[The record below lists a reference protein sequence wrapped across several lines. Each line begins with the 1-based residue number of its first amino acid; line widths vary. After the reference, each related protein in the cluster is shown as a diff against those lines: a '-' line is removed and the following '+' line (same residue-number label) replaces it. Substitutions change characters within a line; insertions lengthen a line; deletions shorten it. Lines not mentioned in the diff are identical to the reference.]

1 MPPAL
6 LASAQTLVERSKWF
20 LVPAVLLALGMVYA
34 MMECVAAF
42 LARPSRR
49 AHPSSR
55 AALFARLL
63 ALNREGE
70 PYRLQVARRAD
81 LDVIFD
87 PVDPSWRARFAS
99 VKLTTGYRA
108 RLVLDEERHE
118 LRWFEMVWTRSGF
131 VGFDGVWPR
140 INWAVWAVAGYI
152 DVQWTGWAFG
162 LSGGFLPHVSS
173 AVRFSLD
180 TVALKREIRTIA
192 SRAGWSFHPKI
203 WWFQVRRCADGA
215 IPRGLVPSATR
226 YWSER
231 QFWGTVYL
239 LSYVL
244 TLMYIVV
251 ASSGWAELGRRAT
264 LLPLLGFSA
273 FWWAIWGAIMLIFY
287 LTNRRRVAG

>member
-1 MPPAL
+1 MMTAEL

-20 LVPAVLLALGMVYA
+20 LVPAVLLALGLVYA

-87 PVDPSWRARFAS
+87 PVDPSWRARFAN

-131 VGFDGVWPR
+131 VGFDGVW
-140 INWAVWAVAGYI
+140 
-152 DVQWTGWAFG
+152 
-162 LSGGFLPHVSS
+162 
-173 AVRFSLD
+173 
-180 TVALKREIRTIA
+180 
-192 SRAGWSFHPKI
+192 
-203 WWFQVRRCADGA
+203 
-215 IPRGLVPSATR
+215 
-226 YWSER
+226 
-231 QFWGTVYL
+231 
-239 LSYVL
+239 
-244 TLMYIVV
+244 
-251 ASSGWAELGRRAT
+251 
-264 LLPLLGFSA
+264 
-273 FWWAIWGAIMLIFY
+273 
-287 LTNRRRVAG
+287 